1 MENRKTWRKFVLFL
15 VGASVAT
22 EGDLKYL
29 YENHEDFAP
38 IPSYFINP
46 GLVAMMSGDIIT
58 KALNNDSIN
67 LASILHGEQ
76 YLEMV
81 GDLPT
86 DGILE
91 SEFTVKEVLDK
102 GSGAAIVLNGKYCF
116 CLMP

>member
-1 MENRKTWRKFVLFL
+1 M
-15 VGASVAT
+15 AT

-46 GLVAMMSGDIIT
+46 GLVAMMSGDTIT

-67 LASILHGEQ
+67 LASVLHGEQ
-76 YLEMV
+76 YLEIV

-86 DGILE
+86 EGTLNSD
-91 SEFTVKEVLDK
+91 FTIKEVLDK
-102 GSGAAIVLNGKYCF
+102 GSGAAVVLNSNNK
-116 CLMP
+116 